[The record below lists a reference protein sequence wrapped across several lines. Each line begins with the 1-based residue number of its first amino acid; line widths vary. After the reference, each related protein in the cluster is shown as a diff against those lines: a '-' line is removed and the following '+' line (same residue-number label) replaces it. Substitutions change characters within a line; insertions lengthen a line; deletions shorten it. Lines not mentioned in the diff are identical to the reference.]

1 MKNEHVLSI
10 PIPMPIPLGVLL
22 GGAVNVSPMPE
33 VRQVMFNP
41 PATIVHWSDGTK
53 TVARCNEQDTFSE
66 EVGLAMACAKKL
78 LHPYESFQECLDN
91 AIRLNEKKRPNKA
104 PAVKKPKPVQV
115 RVEQEDSVPPNRV
128 KQDDSTP
135 PNRVGLD
142 ELLRMFANGA
152 PSGTIEATIV
162 LN

>member
-1 MKNEHVLSI
+1 MKKEYVF
-10 PIPMPIPLGVLL
+10 PIPFPIPIPLGELL
-22 GGAVNVSPMPE
+22 GGAVNTNPMPE

-41 PATIVHWSDGTK
+41 PATIVYWSDGTK

-78 LHPYESFQECLDN
+78 LHPYESFQECLDK
-91 AIRLNEKKRPNKA
+91 AIRPKDKKGGEKPVKAKKRVEAKSEPVR
-104 PAVKKPKPVQV
+104 AVRPG
-115 RVEQEDSVPPNRV
+115 S
-128 KQDDSTP
+128 
-135 PNRVGLD
+135 VGLD
-142 ELLRMFANGA
+142 QLLHMFANGA